1 MPRMDSLSV
10 QGKLICLQTA
20 EINGVCTKDCF
31 VGLFF
36 SFFPIIFIALGKKR
50 GALDPSHNGKLKL
63 CNVNQVFSREQL
75 ISFSLKKKKSG
86 RRKGYS
92 HKMAN
97 LFSLEPACVLG
108 LTF

>member
-1 MPRMDSLSV
+1 MPRMDSLSA

-36 SFFPIIFIALGKKR
+36 LFFPLFSLLLAKKR
-50 GALDPSHNGKLKL
+50 GGALDPSHNGKLKL

-75 ISFSLKKKKSG
+75 ISFSLKKKKWEKK
-86 RRKGYS
+86 R
-92 HKMAN
+92 
-97 LFSLEPACVLG
+97 VLS
-108 LTF
+108 

>member
-1 MPRMDSLSV
+1 MEFV
-10 QGKLICLQTA
+10 QRTVLLA
-20 EINGVCTKDCF
+20 F
-31 VGLFF
+31 FFLFF
-36 SFFPIIFIALGKKR
+36 PLFSLLLAKKG

-75 ISFSLKKKKSG
+75 ISFSLKKKSG

-97 LFSLEPACVLG
+97 LFSLEPASVLG